1 MFLSPIFLHLKN
13 FFQGVS
19 NNIIPDY
26 QEVDMLKSVHAA
38 SAYSLV

>member
-26 QEVDMLKSVHAA
+26 QEVGMLILVHPA
-38 SAYSLV
+38 SAYRLV